1 MLKAKTSPQ
10 QSLKIAEAFE
20 RNHKDVLRAIEKI
33 ITQVSDSFGKRNFT
47 PTEYEQ
53 ENNLGLMVKYP
64 KYELTKDG
72 FMIVV
77 MSFTGEKA
85 MAIKEWYINAF
96 NAMQAKLFPS
106 SQYGLKALPEPPTAT
121 KAQLGILFNRVKT
134 ISGGSGKI
142 RAELWSRFQNHFKL
156 SSYKDLPADKF
167 DEAMEYLDLKEQ
179 EYSQSVEMLW
189 ISRTE
194 LNDLVTQQL
203 KSLPVPAPLE
213 GDVMPKS
220 SKNTLSVDLNM
231 MDGLR
236 KITFD
241 FKTNA
246 YQNGRWAMWQSD
258 GNFSIRVMDDDEFL
272 ISSQQLPKY
281 IADSMGGM
289 IKRDHLL
296 SIIEAAAVRLKN

>member
-1 MLKAKTSPQ
+1 MWNNH
-10 QSLKIAEAFE
+10 SLHLIHKIAEAFE